1 MHGEEKFVY
10 ILVDEFQ
17 DINSLQYKILQ
28 MLAAPVNNLFIVGM
42 MTSPSIISGAQDQR
56 LC

>member
-1 MHGEEKFVY
+1 MPGRRKFVY

-28 MLAAPVNNLFIVGM
+28 MLAAPVK
-42 MTSPSIISGAQDQR
+42 
-56 LC
+56 